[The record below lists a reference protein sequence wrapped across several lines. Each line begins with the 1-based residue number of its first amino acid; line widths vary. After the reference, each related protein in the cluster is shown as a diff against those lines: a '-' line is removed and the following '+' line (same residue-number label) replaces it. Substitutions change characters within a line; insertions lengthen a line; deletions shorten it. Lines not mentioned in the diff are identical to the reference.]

1 MEKRYYKYEHELVL
15 ESGEVLPRI
24 EICYHISRE
33 YGMQSKKE
41 ESGKENASCDAS
53 SSNRKKIVWITHALT
68 ANSNPCEWWD
78 TIVGEGKFLDPR
90 KYTIICANILGS
102 CYGSTSPLS
111 ANPQTG
117 KPYMLGFP
125 KTTVRDIVQC
135 HELLRKALGIEQIDL
150 LVGGSV
156 GGFQALEW
164 SIINAGV
171 IKNLVL
177 LACGARVTPW
187 LSAFNESMRMAL
199 YADPT
204 FEQQPYVIETVTCN
218 CSKTDSTP
226 TCNLQQESLRFK
238 TGGGKKGLAT
248 ARSIALISY
257 RSYAGYNATQYEQEI
272 DTLWSSRA
280 ASYQRY
286 QGKKLTDR
294 FNAYSYLSMVNIT
307 DSHNVG
313 RGRGGVEK
321 ALELVTANTICIGID
336 SDNLFPCCEQKH
348 MAEHIPN
355 ARYCEITSMFGHDGF
370 LLEWQQITPILN
382 EILQ

>member
-1 MEKRYYKYEHELVL
+1 MEKRYFKYEHELVL
-15 ESGEVLPRI
+15 ESGEVLPRV

-33 YGMQSKKE
+33 YGALGQE
-41 ESGKENASCDAS
+41 GEPCGGNAPSGCKQV
-53 SSNRKKIVWITHALT
+53 VWITHALT

-125 KTTVRDIVQC
+125 KTTVRDIVLC
-135 HELLRKALGIEQIDL
+135 HELLRKELGIEKIDL

-164 SIINAGV
+164 SIMNAPV

-199 YADPT
+199 YTDPS
-204 FEQQPYVIETVTCN
+204 FEQQPYERILSTCSY
-218 CSKTDSTP
+218 SKTQSSSAV
-226 TCNLQQESLRFK
+226 NLQQERWCFTT
-238 TGGGKKGLAT
+238 TGGAKGLAT

-257 RSYAGYNATQYEQEI
+257 RSYAGYNSTQYEQDV

-280 ASYQRY
+280 ASYQQY

-307 DSHNVG
+307 DSHNIG

-321 ALELVTANTICIGID
+321 ALALVTANTICIGIN
-336 SDNLFPCCEQKH
+336 SDNLFPCNEQKLL
-348 MAEHIPN
+348 AEHIPN
-355 ARYCEITSMFGHDGF
+355 ALYREITSMFGHDGF
-370 LLEWQQITPILN
+370 LLEWQQITPILKD
-382 EILQ
+382 ILTQDNY